1 MLRSPTVYDPAFAV
15 DVKIAMVKMTFEQVH
30 LRRDT
35 ENQNQNRREPAAK
48 FFRDWLC
55 ANDGSSRSAAL
66 STLKHDQ
73 RGTLESTNL
82 ADSVIIDSDLGN
94 DVDDLTNVGTAFK
107 VVCNRRQQV
116 SCCSG
121 RVSRV
126 AAMVRPIG
134 DL

>member
-1 MLRSPTVYDPAFAV
+1 VILRIKTKTAESPPRNFFA
-15 DVKIAMVKMTFEQVH
+15 IG
-30 LRRDT
+30 
-35 ENQNQNRREPAAK
+35 
-48 FFRDWLC
+48 C
-55 ANDGSSRSAAL
+55 ARTTDHPRSAAL